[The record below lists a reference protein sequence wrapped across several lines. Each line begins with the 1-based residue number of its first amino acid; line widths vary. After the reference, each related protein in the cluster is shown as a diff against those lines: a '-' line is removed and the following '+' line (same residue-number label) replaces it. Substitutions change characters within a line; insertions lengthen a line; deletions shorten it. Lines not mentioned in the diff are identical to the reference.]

1 MERLTLN
8 VLDTN
13 SLKKVTTDLLTT
25 NEAFHRL
32 AIELTNRT
40 DNDAGQIEPDDLA
53 TFAEYLGEYENYT
66 TYYTAELLYMVQFAM
81 DDVTAD

>member
-13 SLKKVTTDLLTT
+13 ELKKTTLDLLTT
-25 NEAFHRL
+25 NEAFNRL
-32 AIELTNRT
+32 ALDLSNRT
-40 DNDAGQIEPDDLA
+40 DNDAGQIEPDDLT
-53 TFAEYLGEYENYT
+53 TFREYLDENT

>member
-13 SLKKVTTDLLTT
+13 NLKKTTLDLLATS
-25 NEAFHRL
+25 EGFYRL
-32 AIELTNRT
+32 ALDLANRT

-53 TFAEYLGEYENYT
+53 TFVEYLDENT
-66 TYYTAELLYMVQFAM
+66 TYYTAELLYMAQFAM
-81 DDVTAD
+81 DDVTAN

>member
-8 VLDTN
+8 VVDTN
-13 SLKKVTTDLLTT
+13 ELKKTTLDLLTT

-32 AIELTNRT
+32 ALDLVNRT
-40 DNDAGQIEPDDLA
+40 DNNAGQIEPDDLE

-66 TYYTAELLYMVQFAM
+66 TYYTAEMLYMAQFAM
-81 DDVTAD
+81 DNVTAD

>member
-8 VLDTN
+8 VVDTN
-13 SLKKVTTDLLTT
+13 NLKKTTLDLLTT

-32 AIELTNRT
+32 AVELANIT
-40 DNDAGQIEPDDLA
+40 DNDAGQIEPADLLHVMD
-53 TFAEYLGEYENYT
+53 YLDEYT
-66 TYYTAELLYMVQFAM
+66 TYYTAELLYMMQFAM

>member
-8 VLDTN
+8 VSDTN
-13 SLKKVTTDLLTT
+13 ELKKATLNLLTS
-25 NEAFHRL
+25 NEPFYRL
-32 AIELTNRT
+32 ALDLANRT

-53 TFAEYLGEYENYT
+53 TFAEYLDEST
-66 TYYTAELLYMVQFAM
+66 TYYTAELLYMAQFAM

>member
-13 SLKKVTTDLLTT
+13 NLKKTALDLLTT

-32 AIELTNRT
+32 AVELANST
-40 DNDAGQIEPDDLA
+40 DNDAGQIEPDDLT
-53 TFAEYLGEYENYT
+53 TFAEYLDEYT
-66 TYYTAELLYMVQFAM
+66 TYYTAELLYMAQFAM
-81 DDVTAD
+81 NDVTAD

>member
-8 VLDTN
+8 VSGTDE
-13 SLKKVTTDLLTT
+13 LKKTALDLLTT

-32 AIELTNRT
+32 AVELANST
-40 DNDAGQIEPDDLA
+40 DNDAGQIEPADLLHVLDY
-53 TFAEYLGEYENYT
+53 FGDEVI
-66 TYYTAELLYMVQFAM
+66 YYTAELLYMIQFAM